1 MKIMQG
7 KYTRLAI
14 IQVSTGKE
22 IAVVTDDEITTANP
36 DIIVKLTPSYKK
48 QN

>member
-1 MKIMQG
+1 MEIMRG
-7 KYTRLAI
+7 KYTKLAI
-14 IQVSTGKE
+14 IQTSTGNE

-36 DIIVKLTPSYKK
+36 DIIVKLTPSYKE